1 MSSEDI
7 RLAAHLARRAG
18 FGATRDELER
28 YVSMGYEAQV
38 EGLLHPSDSNHR
50 SEDVVF
56 RRFPEYHAS
65 TGIDGVVNWGYRLL
79 TTACPLEEKITLF
92 WHGVFATGYGKL
104 NNSRNLVNQ
113 INMFREFGMG
123 RFDRLLVELS
133 KDPAMIIWLDNE
145 QNHDGSIN
153 ENYGREI
160 LELFSMGVGN
170 YTEDDVKECARAF
183 IGWTIENAEYLSLRA
198 QKDSIWPY
206 SRIFWHFRYRPDDH
220 DEGEKAF
227 LGERG
232 RFNGEDVI
240 DIICRQPATARFIA
254 RHLYSFFVVDEAPV
268 PQWADI
274 PPRDPEAIATLADA
288 YMDSGHDIRSVLR
301 VLFNSD
307 FFKEAQLSRFKSPAE
322 LVVGTLR
329 VTGQFGGPDRA
340 DPGFIYGPLTEA
352 DVMGQALLNPPS
364 VEGWHTGS
372 EWINSGALV
381 DRVNFA
387 ADQMGD
393 LSNPGVRDIVDRIVD
408 ECGES
413 PTPEEL
419 VDASL
424 DIVGPL
430 PVSDDTRRSLIDIA
444 GGGPIG
450 AGTGPQRQGHAPPD
464 DGPAPRDRLLQGVP
478 ARLTSGWSFISRRL
492 LWSGGDGRFR

>member
-38 EGLLHPSDSNHR
+38 EELLHPSDSNHR

-183 IGWTIENAEYLSLRA
+183 TGWTIENAEYLSLRA

-240 DIICRQPATARFIA
+240 DIVCRQPATARFIA

-430 PVSDDTRRSLIDIA
+430 PVSDDTRRSLIEVA
-444 GGGPIG
+444 GGG
-450 AGTGPQRQGHAPPD
+450 GPMEPD
-464 DGPAPRDRLLQGVP
+464 RDRSGKDMR
-478 ARLTSGWSFISRRL
+478 RLTTDLLRGIVSSREYQL
-492 LWSGGDGRFR
+492 V

>member
-38 EGLLHPSDSNHR
+38 EELLHPSDSNHR

-145 QNHDGSIN
+145 QNRDGSIN

-183 IGWTIENAEYLSLRA
+183 TGWTIENAEYLSLRA

-352 DVMGQALLNPPS
+352 NFMGQALLNPPS

-444 GGGPIG
+444 GGG
-450 AGTGPQRQGHAPPD
+450 GPMEPD
-464 DGPAPRDRLLQGVP
+464 RDRSDKDMR
-478 ARLTSGWSFISRRL
+478 RLTTDLLRGIVSSREYQL
-492 LWSGGDGRFR
+492 V